1 MGASVRNA
9 VFGALALLIA
19 GMPASAIA
27 QDGADQ
33 QFENGEND
41 PFEELNRYFFEV
53 HKFVDGLVLEPIAL
67 LYNNVVPEFGRDRV
81 RNVLRNAKTPVVL
94 ANDLFQGEFGR
105 AGTTITRFGINT
117 TAGVGGL
124 FDPATDWGHERHSED
139 FGQTLGVYGVGEGPY
154 FFMPVFGPM
163 PPRDAT
169 GRVVD
174 TLLNPLTWV
183 GGDAADTA
191 QLSMTVAEGI
201 DLRARNIETLD
212 ELERTSIDLYA
223 AIRSLY
229 RQSRDGAMARSGTAN
244 LIWTATSCPTTST
257 LRNSTAARPRTL
269 PARGLPAGGRTA

>member
-1 MGASVRNA
+1 MGASVKNA

-19 GMPASAIA
+19 GMPAAAVA
-27 QDGADQ
+27 QNGSEQ
-33 QFENGEND
+33 QFEDQGVND
-41 PFEELNRYFFEV
+41 PIEELNRYFFEV

-67 LYNNVVPEFGRDRV
+67 LYNNVVPEFGRDRI
-81 RNVLRNAKTPVVL
+81 RSVLQNAKAPVIL
-94 ANDLFQGEFGR
+94 ANDLFQGEFSR

-117 TAGVGGL
+117 TIGGAGL
-124 FDPATDWGHERHSED
+124 FDPATDWGYERHSED
-139 FGQTLGVYGVGEGPY
+139 FGQTLGSYGVGEGPY

-163 PPRDAT
+163 PPRDGV
-169 GRVVD
+169 GRAVD

-183 GGDAADTA
+183 GGDTADTA

-229 RQSRDGAMARSGTAN
+229 RQSRDGA
-244 LIWTATSCPTTST
+244 I
-257 LRNSTAARPRTL
+257 RNGEFDLDSYELPDDIDPAELDGGSPADAAR
-269 PARGLPAGGRTA
+269 